1 MSKPEGFDVNQF
13 VRREED
19 LHGELPLAGDEEV
32 GVHAEGEDADVEA
45 LLKEMEELED
55 A

>member
-1 MSKPEGFDVNQF
+1 MFKPEGFDINQF
-13 VRREED
+13 VQSEEN

-32 GVHAEGEDADVEA
+32 GVHAEGEEDEVEA
-45 LLKEMEELED
+45 ILREMEELED